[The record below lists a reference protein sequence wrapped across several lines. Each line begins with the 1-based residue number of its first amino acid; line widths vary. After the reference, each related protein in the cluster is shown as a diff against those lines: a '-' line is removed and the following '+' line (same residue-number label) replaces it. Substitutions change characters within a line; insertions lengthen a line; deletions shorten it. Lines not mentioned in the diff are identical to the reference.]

1 VCFEREEQAVTTYE
15 LTILGGT
22 VCGIAMVVG
31 GILLLYKGSIKL
43 EVASKDPA
51 LTVEVFEKQFKLTT
65 HAPALG
71 LFVIG
76 LLFVG
81 LAIYFGRETAA
92 TPIELKG
99 TTGVIDEPVTV
110 FVRSEWGIP
119 AVQGSVHHVLR
130 PQLDVLWIYISAPG
144 YEPYS
149 QSFPRGQLKKSVDF
163 GEIKLRR
170 KAERIEA
177 KRGNIVALPPGIT
190 PPPFTAVGGFG
201 GGGVQ

>member
-1 VCFEREEQAVTTYE
+1 MTTYDFA
-15 LTILGGT
+15 ILGGT
-22 VCGIAMVVG
+22 VCGIVMVVG

-81 LAIYFGRETAA
+81 LAIYVARETAA

-99 TTGVIDEPVTV
+99 KTGIIDEPVSV
-110 FVRSEWGIP
+110 FVRSEWGVP

-149 QSFPRGQLKKSVDF
+149 QSFPRDQIKKFVDF

-170 KAERIEA
+170 KTERIEP
-177 KRGNIVALPPGIT
+177 KKGNIVELPPGIK
-190 PPPFTAVGGFG
+190 PPPLTQGGSFG